1 VSGLPEGYP
10 DIPLGVNPAWGGT
23 VSVGRIRQQVED
35 FLVSEVPLAEPCGEG
50 EHSWLHVQ
58 KTGSNTQWV
67 ANQLAAFAGVKG
79 NAVSY
84 AGLKD
89 RHAVTDQWFSV
100 HLPGQPDP
108 DWAALQH
115 DEFRILSCRRHQ
127 RKLKTGALKGNRF
140 TLTVRGVDG
149 EQPDID
155 ARLGQV
161 AAGGFPNY
169 FGPQR
174 FGRGGSNLVSAAHMF
189 ASRKRKVPRS
199 KRSIYLSSVR
209 SALFNQVLSA
219 RVTEGS
225 WNRLKP
231 GEAVQLNERSA
242 CFVAED
248 VDDVMLHRLA
258 AGELHPTGPMPG
270 DGESLCTD
278 EARAFETQCLQPY
291 SAWIDSLASARVEV
305 ARRSL
310 RIIPGSLSW
319 QHRPEGCLTVS
330 FYLPA
335 GSYATS
341 LLAEVF
347 RLEEPV

>member
-1 VSGLPEGYP
+1 MSSLPEGYP
-10 DIPLGVNPAWGGT
+10 HIPLDVLPAWGGP
-23 VSVGRIRQQVED
+23 VSTGRIRQQVED
-35 FLVSEVPLAEPCGEG
+35 FQVSEVPLVKACGEG
-50 EHSWLHVQ
+50 EHSWLQVQ

-67 ANQLAAFAGVKG
+67 ANQLAAFAGVKS

-100 HLPGQPDP
+100 HLPGQPEP

-115 DEFRILSCRRHQ
+115 DEFRILSFQRHQ

-140 TLTVRGVDG
+140 VLTVRNIDG
-149 EQPDID
+149 DTADID
-155 ARLGQV
+155 RRLGQV

-174 FGRGGSNLVSAAHMF
+174 FGRGGSNLASAAQMF
-189 ASRKRKVPRS
+189 ACRKRKVPRS

-209 SALFNQVLSA
+209 SALFNLVLSA
-219 RVTEGS
+219 RVAEAS
-225 WNRLKP
+225 WNQVKP
-231 GEAVQLNERSA
+231 GEAVQLDGRSA
-242 CFVAED
+242 CFVVTAI
-248 VDDVMLHRLA
+248 DDEILERLA
-258 AGELHPTGPMPG
+258 GGELHPTGPLCG
-270 DGESLCTD
+270 DGESLCTG
-278 EARAFETQCLQPY
+278 AAAAFESASLQPY
-291 SAWIDSLASARVEV
+291 TAWIEALSSARVAV

-310 RIIPGSLSW
+310 RVMPGSLTW
-319 QHRPEGCLTVS
+319 QHQPDGCLTLC

-341 LLAEVF
+341 LLAEIF
-347 RLEEPV
+347 RLEDAA

>member
-1 VSGLPEGYP
+1 VSSLPEGYP
-10 DIPLGVNPAWGGT
+10 GIPLEVLPAWGGQ
-23 VSVGRIRQQVED
+23 VSAGLIRQQVED
-35 FLVSEVPLAEPCGEG
+35 FQVSEVPLVEPCGEG

-67 ANQLAAFAGVKG
+67 ANQLAAFAGVKS

-100 HLPGQPDP
+100 HLPGQPEP
-108 DWAALQH
+108 DWASLEH
-115 DEFRILSCRRHQ
+115 DEFRILSFQRHQ

-140 TLTVRGVDG
+140 ILTVRDVGGDKN
-149 EQPDID
+149 DID
-155 ARLGQV
+155 TRLGQV

-174 FGRGGSNLVSAAHMF
+174 FGRGGSNLASAAHMF

-199 KRSIYLSSVR
+199 RRGIYLSSVR

-219 RVTEGS
+219 RVAEGS
-225 WNRLKP
+225 WNKLKP
-231 GEAVQLNERSA
+231 GDAVQLDGRSA
-242 CFVAED
+242 CFVAEEI
-248 VDDVMLHRLA
+248 DDEILERLA
-258 AGELHPTGPMPG
+258 GGKLHPTGPLCG
-270 DGESLCTD
+270 DGESLCKGAA
-278 EARAFETQCLQPY
+278 EAFETDCLLSY
-291 SAWIDSLASARVEV
+291 SAWIDSLSSARVEV

-310 RIIPGSLSW
+310 RIMPGSLTW
-319 QHRPEGCLTVS
+319 QHEPDGYLTLA

-347 RLEEPV
+347 QLEDAA